1 MTGRALIV
9 AALGSLALA
18 APASASQVLLGKG
31 DRVVAHNDPA
41 LPGQSTEL
49 PFAPSGDCAK
59 PARAPVGV
67 PAAVKAVGGASVR
80 TVLLRDL
87 RNGAL
92 PLPLYTQYRDQ
103 YKLAVSTY
111 KHLSGVRR
119 TNLQGVV
126 RSLDRISKSGYLTIS
141 RMPALFFQLQ
151 HNVEFWPDKPL
162 PQIPPPTPSPCR
174 YFAQKSGYVTPV
186 RYVFDDSPIV
196 FEYYPGNGLQ
206 LQPLANFGKVNAL
219 ISACKGLYGPAVP
232 CRPDQLKALIDA
244 MVATSSVRA
253 GFTTWEYWFPFG
265 GGSPPWTSGL
275 SQGTAIQ
282 ALVGAAQ
289 VLNDPHYLDIARSA
303 LGAFE
308 TPPPQGVKVSAFGG
322 DWYLQYSFSSH
333 LFILNGFLQSL
344 NGIFDLAKATGDP
357 TAQALF
363 TRGDRAAQNAIPHYD
378 TGAWSLYSLHGR
390 ESDLNY
396 HRVVRDFLKGLCQR
410 TATPT
415 YCHYSQLF
423 TDYLTQFPKM
433 EFLGAPHARIKH
445 TVALRYRLS
454 KDSCVSVVVKRGGK
468 VAYAGRLQSAYGVH
482 GFAWVP
488 KAPGHYS
495 VTFTTID
502 YLDHQVVT
510 GGHVT
515 VRRR

>member
-1 MTGRALIV
+1 M
-9 AALGSLALA
+9 S
-18 APASASQVLLGKG
+18 G
-31 DRVVAHNDPA
+31 DRVVPRDDPA
-41 LPGQSTEL
+41 LPGQSSEL
-49 PFAPSGDCAK
+49 PFAPSGDCSR
-59 PARAPVGV
+59 PARAPVGT
-67 PAAVKAVGGASVR
+67 PSAVKAAVPGASVR

-87 RNGAL
+87 RSGAL
-92 PLPLYTQYRDQ
+92 PEPLYIQYRDE
-103 YKLAVSTY
+103 YKNAVTTY
-111 KHLSGVRR
+111 KRLHGVRR

-126 RSLDRISKSGYLTIS
+126 RSLERISKSGYLTIS
-141 RMPALFFQLQ
+141 RLPALFFQLQ
-151 HNVEFWPDKPL
+151 HNVEFWPSKPL
-162 PQIPPPTPSPCR
+162 PKIPPPTPSPCR
-174 YFAQKSGYVTPV
+174 YFAQKSGAHTAGYVTPV

-219 ISACKGLYGPAVP
+219 ASACKGLYGPSVP
-232 CRPDQLKALIDA
+232 CHPDQLKALLDA
-244 MVATSSVRA
+244 MVATSSIR
-253 GFTTWEYWFPFG
+253 GGYTTWEYWFPFG

-282 ALVGAAQ
+282 ALVAGAQ

-308 TPPPQGVKVSAFGG
+308 LPPPDGVLTSAFGG

-357 TAQALF
+357 TAMAIFQ
-363 TRGDRAAQNAIPHYD
+363 RGDRAAQNAIPHYD
-378 TGAWSLYSLHGR
+378 TGAWSLYSLNGR

-410 TATPT
+410 TAAPT
-415 YCHYSQLF
+415 YCKYSQLF
-423 TDYLTQFPKM
+423 TAYLTQFPKLD
-433 EFLGAPHARIKH
+433 FLGAPHARVKH
-445 TVALRYRLS
+445 TAALRYRLS

-468 VAYAGRLQSAYGVH
+468 VAYASRLQSAYGVH

-488 KAPGHYS
+488 KAPGRYS

-502 YLDHQVVT
+502 YLDHHTVT
-510 GGHVT
+510 SGQVT